1 MEEKKSKEEL
11 ENLHWAEIIA
21 KKIIETKKP
30 PFVITCGI
38 TTSGPAHIGTVCE
51 FFYPYTI
58 KEALVEMGYNAK
70 VIFIADILDAFD
82 GIPFEL
88 KKYEKQLSPQLGKP
102 LSDVEDPFGCHASFG
117 EHYLSE
123 VEEAIEKLGVDVE
136 VKKVNELYKSGAFD
150 KFAKIFLE
158 NEEKTKEIV
167 ASTSGK
173 DINSLKDWSPIMP
186 ICEKCGKIATTRVV
200 WHDGENYEYVCDKD
214 VGYTKGCGYHG
225 FGKISQHNYKLQ
237 WRIHWPSWQSY
248 FHTSAEGGGVDHFT
262 RGGSWDTAVE
272 IHKQILNEEPPV
284 GYKYGFFLFK
294 GKKFSKSK
302 GIGITA
308 KQLFKLLPP
317 EVIKYI
323 LVESDIQENKNL
335 DPTGEKLLYV
345 YNELERLN
353 TLTQATNRADKKKLM
368 AFKLSVKKLNWKA
381 KFSEILLRYQIYKDW
396 KKVGEMLNDEEG
408 VAYLAPYIEEWIKQ
422 GYAPERYSFSI
433 TPTKIKNEEHKK
445 IVNEFLNR
453 LNENMS
459 DVEVHNL
466 VYRISKEKQ
475 IDPNELFSILY
486 NAIIGKSS
494 GPRFGKLVVAIGI
507 KNVKQI
513 LKNDLE

>member
-1 MEEKKSKEEL
+1 MQEENQKEKL

-30 PFVITCGI
+30 PFVITAGM
-38 TTSGPAHIGTVCE
+38 TTSGPAHVGTLCE

-58 KEALVEMGYNAK
+58 KEALKEIGYDAK
-70 VIFIADILDAFD
+70 VVFIADTLDAFD
-82 GIPFEL
+82 SIPFEV
-88 KKYEKQLSPQLGKP
+88 KNYEKQLSLQIGKP
-102 LSDVEDPFGCHASFG
+102 LSNVDDPFGCHASFG
-117 EHYLSE
+117 DHYLSE
-123 VEEAIEKLGVDVE
+123 VKEAIEKLEAKVE
-136 VKKVNELYKSGAFD
+136 IKKANELYKSGAFD
-150 KFAKIFLE
+150 KFARIFLK
-158 NEEKTKEIV
+158 NEEKVKEVI

-173 DINSLKDWSPIMP
+173 DINTLKNWSPIMP
-186 ICEKCGKIATTRVV
+186 ICDNCGKIATTKVT
-200 WHDGENYEYVCDKD
+200 WHDEENYEYVCES
-214 VGYTKGCGYHG
+214 CGYHG
-225 FGKISQHNYKLQ
+225 SGKISEHKYKLQ
-237 WRIHWPSWQSY
+237 WRLHWPSWQSY
-248 FHTSAEGGGVDHFT
+248 FNSSAEGGGVDHFT

-272 IHKQILNEEPPV
+272 IHKQILNDEPPV

-317 EVIKYI
+317 EVVKYI

-345 YNELERLN
+345 YDELERLS
-353 TLTQATNRADKKKLM
+353 TLTQPTNRAEQKKLM
-368 AFKLSVKKLNWKA
+368 AFRLSVKKLNWKA

-396 KKVGEMLNDEEG
+396 KKVGEILKDESG
-408 VAYLAPYIEEWIKQ
+408 VAYLAPYIEEWIKE

-433 TPTKIKNEEHKK
+433 KPTKITDEEHKK
-445 IVNEFLNR
+445 IVSEFLNR
-453 LNENMS
+453 LEENMS

-466 VYRISKEKQ
+466 VYKISKEKQ
-475 IDPNELFSILY
+475 ISSNEVFSILY
-486 NAIIGKSS
+486 NAIIGKNS

-507 KNVKQI
+507 NNVKEI
-513 LKNDLE
+513 LKNDLN

>member
-1 MEEKKSKEEL
+1 MEEKKSKDEL

-21 KKIIETKKP
+21 KKIVETKKP
-30 PFVITCGI
+30 PFIITAGM
-38 TTSGPAHIGTVCE
+38 TTSGPAHLGTVCE

-58 KEALVEMGYNAK
+58 KQALAERGYDAK

-82 GIPFEL
+82 SIPFEV
-88 KKYEKQLSPQLGKP
+88 KNYEEQLAKQLGQP
-102 LSDVEDPFGCHASFG
+102 LSNVIDPFGCHASFG

-123 VEEAIEKLGVDVE
+123 VEEAIKNLQVE
-136 VKKVNELYKSGAFD
+136 VEIKKVNELYKSGAFD

-167 ASTSGK
+167 ATTSGK
-173 DINSLKDWSPIMP
+173 DISSLNDWSPIMP
-186 ICEKCGKIATTRVV
+186 ICENCGKIATTRVI
-200 WHDGENYEYVCDKD
+200 WHDNENYEYICDRD

-248 FHTSAEGGGVDHFT
+248 FHSSAEGGGVDHFT

-272 IHKQILNEEPPV
+272 IHKQILKDEPPV

-308 KQLFKLLPP
+308 KQLLQLVPP
-317 EVIKYI
+317 EIVKYI
-323 LVESDIQENKNL
+323 LVEPDLQENKDF
-335 DPTGEKLLYV
+335 DPAGEKLLYI
-345 YNELERLN
+345 YDELERISK
-353 TLTQATNRADKKKLM
+353 LTQPSNRAEKKKLM
-368 AFKLSVKKLNWKA
+368 AFKLVIKKLNWKA

-396 KKVGEMLNDEEG
+396 KKVGEMLNDKEG
-408 VAYLAPYIEEWIKQ
+408 VTYLAPYIEEWIKQ

-433 TPTKIKNEEHKK
+433 NPTKIKNEEHKK

-453 LNENMS
+453 LDENMS
-459 DVEVHNL
+459 DIDIHNL
-466 VYRISKEKQ
+466 VYKISKEKQ
-475 IDPNELFSILY
+475 ISANEVFSILY

-494 GPRFGKLVVAIGI
+494 GPRFGRLVVAIGI
-507 KNVKQI
+507 SNVKEI
-513 LKNDLE
+513 LRKSLE